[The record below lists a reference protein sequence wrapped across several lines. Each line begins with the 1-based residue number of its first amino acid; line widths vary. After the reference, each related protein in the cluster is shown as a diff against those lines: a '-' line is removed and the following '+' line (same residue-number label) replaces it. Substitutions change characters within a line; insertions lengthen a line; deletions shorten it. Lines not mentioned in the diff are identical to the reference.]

1 MPAPLV
7 IAGGVAASVSIEYGF
22 RKLQGEKATTK
33 QLVTA
38 AVFGALPIAKLKLLK
53 VPYRAVKYRS
63 YRVANDMRHLVPFG
77 TRVIKRPFTVDLGRA
92 SPYVG
97 AAFIGAPAINYGT
110 GRLKRRLF
118 SHGYDFVAQSR
129 GDQHT
134 ASSGRSIGRVSPR
147 RPLASQAK
155 RRYRSS

>member
-1 MPAPLV
+1 MIPAPLV
-7 IAGGVAASVSIEYGF
+7 IAAGVAGSVAIEYGF

-77 TRVIKRPFTVDLGRA
+77 KRVIKRPFTVDLGRA

-97 AAFIGAPAINYGT
+97 AAFIGMPAISYGT
-110 GRLKRRLF
+110 GRVKRTMF
-118 SHGYDFVAQSR
+118 SHGYDFVTQST
-129 GDQHT
+129 GGQHT
-134 ASSGRSIGRVSPR
+134 ASSGRPGGRRTTR
-147 RPLASQAK
+147 RQSALGAK
-155 RRYRSS
+155 FYG